1 MQSFKP
7 LLDRRA
13 LTGVLHLPPLPGSPR
28 PGPGFD
34 AILSGALRDA
44 EVLAEGGARGV
55 IVENMGDAPFSKDH
69 VEPHVTA
76 MLAIVAREVRVRFG
90 DQLVVGVNALRNDG
104 LSSLGAVAAAGGAFV
119 RVNVLVGVMVT
130 DQGLIEGKAREVL
143 TYRRQAATE
152 AAIVADVLVKHA
164 SPLGPVDLAQIAR
177 DTFRRA
183 GASVL
188 VASGSGTGQ
197 PTDLAEVRAMR
208 DAVPEATIWVGSGV
222 TGDTARK
229 VGRVADGAI
238 VGTWLHKDGDVRAPL
253 ELGRV
258 RRVAEELGQG

>member
-1 MQSFKP
+1 MQSFQP
-7 LLDRRA
+7 LVNRRA
-13 LTGVLHLPPLPGSPR
+13 LVGVLHLPPLPGSPR

-55 IVENMGDAPFSKDH
+55 IVENIGDAPFTKGT

-76 MLAIVAREVRVRFG
+76 MLAIVARQVRVRFG

-104 LSSLGAVAAAGGAFV
+104 VSALGAVAAAGGAFV

-130 DQGLIEGKAREVL
+130 DQGLIEGQARQVL
-143 TYRRQAATE
+143 SYRRLAATE

-164 SPLGPVDLAQIAR
+164 HPLGPIDVAQTAR

-188 VASGSGTGQ
+188 VATGSGTGQ
-197 PTDLAEVRAMR
+197 AADLEQVAVMRA
-208 DAVPEATIWVGSGV
+208 AVPEATIWVGSGV

-238 VGTWLHKDGDVRAPL
+238 VGTWLHKDGDLRAPL

-258 RRVAEELGQG
+258 RRVAEELRA